1 MAVPNCDVFYSPEVF
16 ASIALLFMRRH
27 PVLVTL
33 LKGYFQIDRLQP
45 SSRPNLRA
53 RNALQDEM
61 TESEHPRRSPSE
73 TVNIGVRLCFS
84 VRKAVPLDLGL
95 LALHWLV
102 CYKCE
107 HVE

>member
-16 ASIALLFMRRH
+16 ASIALLCLRRF

-33 LKGYFQIDRLQP
+33 LKDYFRIDRFCRLQP

-61 TESEHPRRSPSE
+61 TESEHPRRCKYWS
-73 TVNIGVRLCFS
+73 
-84 VRKAVPLDLGL
+84 
-95 LALHWLV
+95 ALV
-102 CYKCE
+102 FFCE
-107 HVE
+107 KGRAA